1 LRLRALF
8 GPENPIIPLPRS
20 QEGKLMASIG
30 KEAGGTKRILFYAA
44 DGKRKTIRLGKAT
57 QRQAEAVCL
66 RVEKLV
72 TAKLTGH
79 PPDDETT
86 RWLNE
91 IDDGL
96 RQKLAKA
103 GLITDRESGQRL
115 LKGFLTGY
123 IESRTDVR
131 DRTRNNL
138 WQAANFLI
146 EFLGSDRR
154 LDSITPGDCDQLRV
168 WMLERLSENTVRRH
182 CGRGKQF
189 FRAAV
194 RRKLIAESPFVDMRD
209 CGVRPSDPSRQFFL
223 SEPDSLRVLEECPT
237 LQWKLIFGLA
247 RWQAFRTPSE
257 HLRLRWCDLDF
268 EKRTMV
274 IHQSKLEGRGKPTRT
289 MRIFEPVLSLL
300 LELRD
305 IVQPG
310 IDCPFSATI
319 IHADKGQS
327 TNWRQTFEK
336 IVKRAGLEPWPKT
349 FQNLRATRETE
360 LAAVLPLH
368 VVTAWCG
375 NTPKVALSHYL
386 MTTSDHH
393 EQASSLDVVV
403 KQADEKA
410 ARNPARS
417 TSEWPVTGGSEKTE
431 PFEIPLNSEGFQPVP
446 VNRYPR
452 QDSNL

>member
-1 LRLRALF
+1 
-8 GPENPIIPLPRS
+8 
-20 QEGKLMASIG
+20 MASIG
-30 KEAGGTKRILFYAA
+30 KEAGGTRRILFYAP

-79 PPDDETT
+79 PPDDETS
-86 RWLNE
+86 RWLSE
-91 IDDGL
+91 LDDGL
-96 RQKLAKA
+96 RQKLAKV
-103 GLITDRESGQRL
+103 GLVSDRESGQMT
-115 LKGFLTGY
+115 LKAFLTDY

-131 DRTRNNL
+131 DRTQNNY
-138 WQAANFLI
+138 WQAAKFLI
-146 EFLGSDRR
+146 EFLGCDRR
-154 LDSITPGDCDQLRV
+154 IDSITAGDCDQWRV
-168 WMLERLSENTVRRH
+168 WMLERLSENTARRH

-194 RRKLIAESPFVDMRD
+194 RRKLISESPFADMRD

-223 SEPDSLRVLEECPT
+223 SEADSLRVLEECPT

-257 HLRLRWCDLDF
+257 HLRLRWCDIDF

-274 IHQSKLEGRGKPTRT
+274 IHQPKLEGRGKPTRT
-289 MRIFEPVLSLL
+289 IRIFEPVLSLL
-300 LELRD
+300 IELRD

-310 IDCPFSATI
+310 LDCPLSATI
-319 IHADKGQS
+319 IHADKGES
-327 TNWRQTFEK
+327 TNWRQTFGK

-349 FQNLRATRETE
+349 FQALRATRETE

-375 NTPKVALSHYL
+375 NTPKVALGHYL

-393 EQASSLDVVV
+393 EQASALDVASE
-403 KQADEKA
+403 ADDL
-410 ARNPARS
+410 S
-417 TSEWPVTGGSEKTE
+417 S
-431 PFEIPLNSEGFQPVP
+431 
-446 VNRYPR
+446 
-452 QDSNL
+452 